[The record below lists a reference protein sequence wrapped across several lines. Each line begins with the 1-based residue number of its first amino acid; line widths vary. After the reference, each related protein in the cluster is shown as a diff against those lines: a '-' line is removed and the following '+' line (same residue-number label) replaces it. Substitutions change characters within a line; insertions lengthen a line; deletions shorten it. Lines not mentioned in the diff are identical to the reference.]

1 MQQRGTQSL
10 AEVAGQS
17 CWTDNTTFCSTIT
30 AVVLR
35 QWMHHNGAPSKVC
48 NVLCLLQGY
57 TTYAA
62 VVYVMTAII
71 GCCLLACGWVAFKFN
86 KNGVVPNKW

>member
-1 MQQRGTQSL
+1 M
-10 AEVAGQS
+10 
-17 CWTDNTTFCSTIT
+17 
-30 AVVLR
+30 
-35 QWMHHNGAPSKVC
+35 
-48 NVLCLLQGY
+48 LQGY

-86 KNGVVPNKW
+86 KNGVVPNKWSVRRRYSSENLRMPGYSSRCCLKQQLLQQ